1 MTYRALFKFNK
12 LSDNAKTEYEKNVET
27 FLKYVNAIGWEYTVE
42 DMGMERVMK
51 RFRLKVK
58 KFIEE
63 EAADEYNGDTVG
75 MYIGGT
81 IGTLM
86 MVAMILW
93 GGM

>member
-1 MTYRALFKFNK
+1 
-12 LSDNAKTEYEKNVET
+12 
-27 FLKYVNAIGWEYTVE
+27 
-42 DMGMERVMK
+42 MK
-51 RFRLKVK
+51 SFRLKVK
-58 KFIEE
+58 KFFEE

-86 MVAMILW
+86 MVSMILW

>member
-1 MTYRALFKFNK
+1 MMKSLTTGSGGTSESELTISERGENQIMKNSK
-12 LSDNAKTEYEKNVET
+12 LRKM
-27 FLKYVNAIGWEYTVE
+27 I
-42 DMGMERVMK
+42 
-51 RFRLKVK
+51 K

-63 EAADEYNGDTVG
+63 ENAEEYNGDTLG

>member
-1 MTYRALFKFNK
+1 M
-12 LSDNAKTEYEKNVET
+12 KN
-27 FLKYVNAIGWEYTVE
+27 F
-42 DMGMERVMK
+42 
-51 RFRLKVK
+51 RFWK
-58 KFIEE
+58 KFRKFLED
-63 EAADEYNGDTVG
+63 EAAEEYNGDTLG

>member
-1 MTYRALFKFNK
+1 M
-12 LSDNAKTEYEKNVET
+12 KNSK
-27 FLKYVNAIGWEYTVE
+27 FLKMIN
-42 DMGMERVMK
+42 
-51 RFRLKVK
+51 

-63 EAADEYNGDTVG
+63 ENAEEYNGDTLG

-86 MVAMILW
+86 MVALILI

>member
-1 MTYRALFKFNK
+1 MKNSKFWK
-12 LSDNAKTEYEKNVET
+12 K
-27 FLKYVNAIGWEYTVE
+27 I
-42 DMGMERVMK
+42 R
-51 RFRLKVK
+51 

-63 EAADEYNGDTVG
+63 ENAEEYNGDTAG

-86 MVAMILW
+86 MVAMILI